1 MKDASLANTRNFSI
15 IAHIDHGKSTLADR
29 IIEFCGGLSNRE
41 MQNQVLDSLEIERER
56 GITVKAQSVS
66 LKFRKDEAEFNLNL
80 IDTPGHVDFAY
91 EVSRSLAACDGA
103 ILLIDASQGVEAQ
116 TLSTCYNA
124 IEQGL
129 TILPV
134 LNKIDLPQADPERVK
149 KEIEEIIGI
158 DASNAPC
165 ISAKNGEGIEEL
177 LNIIVEEIPSPQ
189 GNIDSPLEALIID
202 SWFDQYL
209 GVVSLV
215 KVMNGKLMQGEKI
228 KLNSTGNTHLAE
240 RLGFFTP
247 KRQETVEL
255 SAGDVGFICA
265 GVRDIRGAPVG
276 DTLTHQNHTASLP
289 GFKPVKPQVFAA
301 LYPLDSSEF
310 ELFRESLERLSLN
323 DAALSYQ
330 PEQSSAL
337 GSGFRCGF
345 LGTLHMEI
353 VIERLQGE
361 HGIELLATAPT
372 VAYQILDS
380 SNNLLEIE
388 NPSKYP
394 EPNHINEV
402 KEPIAKATIL
412 VPENFIGNV
421 ISLCEEKRGA
431 QKSLRYVGGQIELIY
446 EMPMNEIV
454 LDFFDRLKSCSKGYA
469 SLDYDFVRFDLSDM
483 VKVDILLNG
492 EKVDALNFMV
502 HRSKADQKGR
512 ELAKSL
518 REVIPRQMY
527 DIAIQAAIGG
537 KILARETV
545 KAFRKDVTAKLYGG
559 DVTRK
564 MKLLEKQK
572 KGKKK
577 MRQIGKVEV
586 PQEAFLSI
594 LKAVS
599 YTHLTLPT
607 NREV

>member
-56 GITVKAQSVS
+56 GITVKAQSVL

-247 KRQETVEL
+247 KRQEIVEL

-431 QKSLRYVGGQIELIY
+431 QKSLKYVGGQIELIY

-594 LKAVS
+594 LKVS
-599 YTHLTLPT
+599 K
-607 NREV
+607 

>member
-1 MKDASLANTRNFSI
+1 MPKHEKKESTRNFSI

-29 IIEFCGGLSNRE
+29 LIEFCGGLSNRE
-41 MQNQVLDSLEIERER
+41 MQAQVLDSLDIERER
-56 GITVKAQSVS
+56 GITIKAQSVALRFETS
-66 LKFRKDEAEFNLNL
+66 EEIINFNL

-91 EVSRSLAACDGA
+91 EVSRSLAACEAA
-103 ILLIDASQGVEAQ
+103 ILLVDASQGVEAQ

-124 IEQGL
+124 IDQGL
-129 TILPV
+129 SILPV

-149 KEIEEIIGI
+149 TEIEEIIGI
-158 DASNAPC
+158 DASDAPI
-165 ISAKNGEGIEEL
+165 ISAKNGDGIEEL
-177 LNIIVEEIPSPQ
+177 LNILVSFIPKPK
-189 GNIDSPLEALIID
+189 GNIDDKLEALIID

-215 KVMNGKLMQGEKI
+215 RVVNGILVAGEKI
-228 KLNSTGNTHLAE
+228 KLSSNKNVHIAE
-240 RLGFFTP
+240 KIGVFTP
-247 KRQETVEL
+247 KRIEKKEL
-255 SAGDVGFICA
+255 KAGEVGFICA

-276 DTLTHQNHTASLP
+276 DTITHPDHENALP
-289 GFKPVKPQVFAA
+289 GFKPVKPQVYAA

-323 DAALSYQ
+323 DAALTFQ
-330 PEQSSAL
+330 PEQSQAL

-353 VIERLQGE
+353 IIERLQGE

-372 VAYQILDS
+372 VIYEIEDTS
-380 SNNLLEIE
+380 GNLIEVE
-388 NPSKYP
+388 NPSRYP
-394 EPNHINEV
+394 DQSNVNEV
-402 KEPIAKATIL
+402 REPIARATIL
-412 VPENFIGNV
+412 VPEKYIGNV
-421 ISLCEEKRGA
+421 ISLCIERRGV

-454 LDFFDRLKSCSKGYA
+454 LDFFDKLKSSSKGYA
-469 SLDYDFVRFDLSDM
+469 SLDYDFLRFEPSEIT
-483 VKVDILLNG
+483 KIDILLNG

-502 HRSKADQKGR
+502 HKSKADFKAR
-512 ELAKSL
+512 EIVKSL

-527 DIAIQAAIGG
+527 DVAIQGAIGS

-545 KAFRKDVTAKLYGG
+545 KAYRKDVTAKLYGG

-564 MKLLEKQK
+564 KKLLEKQK

-586 PQEAFLSI
+586 PQEAFLSV
-594 LKAVS
+594 LRVTK
-599 YTHLTLPT
+599 
-607 NREV
+607 

>member
-165 ISAKNGEGIEEL
+165 ISAKNGDGIEEL

-255 SAGDVGFICA
+255 SAGNVGFICA

-380 SNNLLEIE
+380 SNKLLEIE

-421 ISLCEEKRGA
+421 ISLCEEKRGT

-469 SLDYDFVRFDLSDM
+469 SLDYDFLRFDLSDM

-594 LKAVS
+594 LKVS
-599 YTHLTLPT
+599 K
-607 NREV
+607 

>member
-116 TLSTCYNA
+116 TLSTCYIA

-177 LNIIVEEIPSPQ
+177 LNIIVEEIPSPE

-594 LKAVS
+594 LKVS
-599 YTHLTLPT
+599 K
-607 NREV
+607 

>member
-1 MKDASLANTRNFSI
+1 MPKHEKKESTRNFSI

-29 IIEFCGGLSNRE
+29 LIEFCGGLSNRE
-41 MQNQVLDSLEIERER
+41 MQAQVLDSLDIERER
-56 GITVKAQSVS
+56 GITIKAQSVALRFETS
-66 LKFRKDEAEFNLNL
+66 EEIINFNL

-91 EVSRSLAACDGA
+91 EVSRSLAACEAA
-103 ILLIDASQGVEAQ
+103 ILLVDASQGVEAQ

-124 IEQGL
+124 IDQGL
-129 TILPV
+129 SILPV

-149 KEIEEIIGI
+149 TEIEEIIGI
-158 DASNAPC
+158 DASDAPI
-165 ISAKNGEGIEEL
+165 ISAKNGDGIEEL
-177 LNIIVEEIPSPQ
+177 LNILVSFIPKPK
-189 GNIDSPLEALIID
+189 GNIDDKLEALIID

-215 KVMNGKLMQGEKI
+215 RVVNGILVAGEKI
-228 KLNSTGNTHLAE
+228 KLSSNKNVHMAE
-240 RLGFFTP
+240 KIGVFTP
-247 KRQETVEL
+247 KRIEKKEL
-255 SAGDVGFICA
+255 KAGEVGFICA

-276 DTLTHQNHTASLP
+276 DTITHPDHENALP
-289 GFKPVKPQVFAA
+289 GFKPVKPQVYAA

-323 DAALSYQ
+323 DAALTFQ
-330 PEQSSAL
+330 PEQSQAL

-353 VIERLQGE
+353 IIERLQGE

-372 VAYQILDS
+372 VIYEIEDTS
-380 SNNLLEIE
+380 GNLIEVE
-388 NPSKYP
+388 NPSRYP
-394 EPNHINEV
+394 DQSNVNEV
-402 KEPIAKATIL
+402 REPIARATIL
-412 VPENFIGNV
+412 VPEKYIGNV
-421 ISLCEEKRGA
+421 ISLCIERRGV

-454 LDFFDRLKSCSKGYA
+454 LDFFDKLKSSSKGYA
-469 SLDYDFVRFDLSDM
+469 SLDYDFLRFEPSEIT
-483 VKVDILLNG
+483 KIDILLNG

-502 HRSKADQKGR
+502 HKSKADFKAR
-512 ELAKSL
+512 EIVKSL

-527 DIAIQAAIGG
+527 DVAIQGAIGS

-545 KAFRKDVTAKLYGG
+545 KAYRKDVTAKLYGG

-564 MKLLEKQK
+564 KKLLEKQK

-586 PQEAFLSI
+586 PQEAFLSV
-594 LKAVS
+594 LRVTK
-599 YTHLTLPT
+599 
-607 NREV
+607 

>member
-1 MKDASLANTRNFSI
+1 MKDASLTNTRNFSI

-66 LKFRKDEAEFNLNL
+66 LKFRKDELEFNLNL

-134 LNKIDLPQADPERVK
+134 LNKIDLPQADPDRVK

-158 DASNAPC
+158 EASNAPC

-177 LNIIVEEIPSPQ
+177 LNIIVEKIPSPE
-189 GNIDSPLEALIID
+189 GKIDSPLEALIID

-215 KVMNGKLMQGEKI
+215 KVMNGKLIQGEKI

-247 KRQETVEL
+247 KRQETLEL

-276 DTLTHQNHTASLP
+276 DTLTHQNHNASLP

-380 SNNLLEIE
+380 SNKLSEIE

-469 SLDYDFVRFDLSDM
+469 SLDYDFVRFDPSDM

-594 LKAVS
+594 LKVS
-599 YTHLTLPT
+599 K
-607 NREV
+607 

>member
-66 LKFRKDEAEFNLNL
+66 LRFRKDELEFNLNL

-134 LNKIDLPQADPERVK
+134 LNKIDLPQADPDRVK

-177 LNIIVEEIPSPQ
+177 LNIIVEEIPSPE
-189 GNIDSPLEALIID
+189 GKIDSPLEALIID

-247 KRQETVEL
+247 KRQETLEL

-276 DTLTHQNHTASLP
+276 DTLTHQNHNASLP

-380 SNNLLEIE
+380 SNKLLEIE

-469 SLDYDFVRFDLSDM
+469 SLDYDFVRFDQSDM

-594 LKAVS
+594 LKVS
-599 YTHLTLPT
+599 K
-607 NREV
+607 

>member
-177 LNIIVEEIPSPQ
+177 LNIIVEEIPSPE

-380 SNNLLEIE
+380 SNKLLEIE

-394 EPNHINEV
+394 EPNHIHEV

-594 LKAVS
+594 LKVS
-599 YTHLTLPT
+599 K
-607 NREV
+607 

>member
-255 SAGDVGFICA
+255 SAGKVGFICA

-380 SNNLLEIE
+380 SNKLLEIE

-421 ISLCEEKRGA
+421 ISLCEEKRGT

-469 SLDYDFVRFDLSDM
+469 SLDYDFLRFDLSDM

-594 LKAVS
+594 LKVS
-599 YTHLTLPT
+599 K
-607 NREV
+607 

>member
-1 MKDASLANTRNFSI
+1 MESTRNFSI
-15 IAHIDHGKSTLADR
+15 IVYIVHGKSTLADR
-29 IIEFCGGLSNRE
+29 LIEFCGGLSNRE
-41 MQNQVLDSLEIERER
+41 MQAQVLDSLDIERER
-56 GITVKAQSVS
+56 GITIKAQSVALRYETS
-66 LKFRKDEAEFNLNL
+66 EEIINFNL

-91 EVSRSLAACDGA
+91 EVSRSLAACEAA
-103 ILLIDASQGVEAQ
+103 ILLVDASQGVEAQ

-124 IEQGL
+124 IDQGL
-129 TILPV
+129 SILPV
-134 LNKIDLPQADPERVK
+134 LNKVDLPQADPERVK
-149 KEIEEIIGI
+149 TEIEEIIGI
-158 DASNAPC
+158 DASKAPV
-165 ISAKNGEGIEEL
+165 ISAKNGDGIEEL
-177 LNIIVEEIPSPQ
+177 LNILVSFIPQPK
-189 GNIDSPLEALIID
+189 GNIDDKLEALIID

-215 KVMNGKLMQGEKI
+215 RVVNGILVAGEKI
-228 KLNSTGNTHLAE
+228 KLSSNKNIHIAE
-240 RLGFFTP
+240 KIGVFTP
-247 KRQETVEL
+247 KRLEKKEL
-255 SAGDVGFICA
+255 KAGEVGFICA

-276 DTLTHQNHTASLP
+276 DTITHPDHEKALP
-289 GFKPVKPQVFAA
+289 GFKPVKPQVYAA

-323 DAALSYQ
+323 DAALTFQ
-330 PEQSSAL
+330 PEQSQAL

-372 VAYQILDS
+372 VIYEIEDTS
-380 SNNLLEIE
+380 GNLIEVE

-394 EPNHINEV
+394 DQSNVNEV
-402 KEPIAKATIL
+402 REPIARATIL
-412 VPENFIGNV
+412 VPEKYIGNV
-421 ISLCEEKRGA
+421 ISLCIERRGV

-454 LDFFDRLKSCSKGYA
+454 LDFFDKLKSSSKGYA
-469 SLDYDFVRFDLSDM
+469 SLDYDFLRFEPSDIT
-483 VKVDILLNG
+483 KIDILLNG

-502 HRSKADQKGR
+502 HKSKADYKAR
-512 ELAKSL
+512 EIVKSL

-527 DIAIQAAIGG
+527 DVAIQGAIGS

-545 KAFRKDVTAKLYGG
+545 KAYRKDVTAKLYGG

-564 MKLLEKQK
+564 KKLLEKQK

-586 PQEAFLSI
+586 PQEAFLSV
-594 LKAVS
+594 LRVTK
-599 YTHLTLPT
+599 
-607 NREV
+607 

>member
-124 IEQGL
+124 IDQGL

-380 SNNLLEIE
+380 SNKLLEIE

-594 LKAVS
+594 LKVS
-599 YTHLTLPT
+599 K
-607 NREV
+607 

>member
-129 TILPV
+129 MILPV

-380 SNNLLEIE
+380 SNKLLEIE

-594 LKAVS
+594 LKVS
-599 YTHLTLPT
+599 K
-607 NREV
+607 

>member
-1 MKDASLANTRNFSI
+1 MPKHENIEETRNFSI
-15 IAHIDHGKSTLADR
+15 VAHIDHGKSTLADR
-29 IIEFCGGLSNRE
+29 LIEFCGGLSNRE
-41 MQNQVLDSLEIERER
+41 MQSQVLDTLDIERER
-56 GITVKAQSVS
+56 GITIKAQSVA
-66 LKFRKDEAEFNLNL
+66 LKYKSGNITYNLNL

-91 EVSRSLAACDGA
+91 EVSRSLAACEGA
-103 ILLIDASQGVEAQ
+103 ILLVDASQGVEAQ

-134 LNKIDLPQADPERVK
+134 LNKIDLPQADPDRVK

-158 DASNAPC
+158 DASDAPV
-165 ISAKNGEGIEEL
+165 ISAKNGKGIEEL
-177 LNIIVEEIPSPQ
+177 LDILVSIVPAPE
-189 GNIDSPLEALIID
+189 GNPEGPLEALIID

-215 KVMNGKLMQGEKI
+215 RVVNGVLLAGEKV
-228 KLNSTGNTHLAE
+228 KLSSNKNVHIAE
-240 RLGFFTP
+240 KVGVFTP
-247 KRQETVEL
+247 KREEKSQL
-255 SAGDVGFICA
+255 SAGEVGFICA

-276 DTLTHQNHTASLP
+276 DTITHPFHDAALP
-289 GFKPVKPQVFAA
+289 GFKPVKPQVYAA
-301 LYPLDSSEF
+301 LYPLDTAEF

-323 DAALSYQ
+323 DAALTFQ
-330 PEQSSAL
+330 PEQSQAL

-353 VIERLQGE
+353 IIERRQGE

-372 VAYQILDS
+372 VIYEILDTS
-380 SNNLLEIE
+380 GNVLEVE

-394 EPNHINEV
+394 DPSNIDQV
-402 KEPIAKATIL
+402 REPIAKATML
-412 VPENFIGNV
+412 VPEKYIGNV
-421 ISLCEEKRGA
+421 ISLCVERRGV

-454 LDFFDRLKSCSKGYA
+454 LDFFDKLKSSSKGYA
-469 SLDYDFVRFDLSDM
+469 SLDYDFLRFEQSDM
-483 VKVDILLNG
+483 TKVDLLLNG
-492 EKVDALNFMV
+492 EKVDALNFMT
-502 HRSKADQKGR
+502 HKSKADSKGR
-512 ELAKSL
+512 EIVKSL

-527 DIAIQAAIGG
+527 DVAIQAVIGS
-537 KILARETV
+537 KVLARETV
-545 KAFRKDVTAKLYGG
+545 KAYRKDVTAKLYGG

-564 MKLLEKQK
+564 KKLLEKQK

-594 LKAVS
+594 LKVS
-599 YTHLTLPT
+599 K
-607 NREV
+607 

>member
-255 SAGDVGFICA
+255 SAGNVGFICA

-380 SNNLLEIE
+380 SNKLLEIE

-594 LKAVS
+594 LKVS
-599 YTHLTLPT
+599 K
-607 NREV
+607 

>member
-255 SAGDVGFICA
+255 SAGNVGFICA

-421 ISLCEEKRGA
+421 ISLCEEKRGT

-469 SLDYDFVRFDLSDM
+469 SLDYDFLRFDLSDM

-545 KAFRKDVTAKLYGG
+545 KAFRKDVTAKLFGG

-594 LKAVS
+594 LKVS
-599 YTHLTLPT
+599 K
-607 NREV
+607 

>member
-1 MKDASLANTRNFSI
+1 MCIR
-15 IAHIDHGKSTLADR
+15 DR
-29 IIEFCGGLSNRE
+29 
-41 MQNQVLDSLEIERER
+41 
-56 GITVKAQSVS
+56 
-66 LKFRKDEAEFNLNL
+66 
-80 IDTPGHVDFAY
+80 
-91 EVSRSLAACDGA
+91 
-103 ILLIDASQGVEAQ
+103 
-116 TLSTCYNA
+116 
-124 IEQGL
+124 
-129 TILPV
+129 
-134 LNKIDLPQADPERVK
+134 
-149 KEIEEIIGI
+149 
-158 DASNAPC
+158 
-165 ISAKNGEGIEEL
+165 
-177 LNIIVEEIPSPQ
+177 
-189 GNIDSPLEALIID
+189 
-202 SWFDQYL
+202 
-209 GVVSLV
+209 
-215 KVMNGKLMQGEKI
+215 
-228 KLNSTGNTHLAE
+228 
-240 RLGFFTP
+240 
-247 KRQETVEL
+247 
-255 SAGDVGFICA
+255 
-265 GVRDIRGAPVG
+265 
-276 DTLTHQNHTASLP
+276 
-289 GFKPVKPQVFAA
+289 
-301 LYPLDSSEF
+301 
-310 ELFRESLERLSLN
+310 
-323 DAALSYQ
+323 
-330 PEQSSAL
+330 
-337 GSGFRCGF
+337 
-345 LGTLHMEI
+345 
-353 VIERLQGE
+353 
-361 HGIELLATAPT
+361 APT

-594 LKAVS
+594 LKVS
-599 YTHLTLPT
+599 K
-607 NREV
+607 

>member
-1 MKDASLANTRNFSI
+1 MKDASLTNTRNFSI

-66 LKFRKDEAEFNLNL
+66 LKFRKDELEFNLNL

-134 LNKIDLPQADPERVK
+134 LNKIDLPQADPDRVK

-158 DASNAPC
+158 EASNAPC

-177 LNIIVEEIPSPQ
+177 LNIIVEKIPSPE
-189 GNIDSPLEALIID
+189 GKIDSPLEALIID

-215 KVMNGKLMQGEKI
+215 KVMNGKLIQGEKI

-247 KRQETVEL
+247 KRQETLEL

-276 DTLTHQNHTASLP
+276 DTLTHQNHNASLP

-380 SNNLLEIE
+380 SNKLLEIE

-469 SLDYDFVRFDLSDM
+469 SLDYDFVRFDPSDM

-594 LKAVS
+594 LKVS
-599 YTHLTLPT
+599 K
-607 NREV
+607 

>member
-1 MKDASLANTRNFSI
+1 MPKHENIEETRNFSI
-15 IAHIDHGKSTLADR
+15 VAHIDHGKSTLADR
-29 IIEFCGGLSNRE
+29 LIEFCGGLSNRE
-41 MQNQVLDSLEIERER
+41 MQSQVLDSLDIERER
-56 GITVKAQSVS
+56 GITIKAQSVA
-66 LKFRKDEAEFNLNL
+66 LKYKSGNKSFNLNL

-91 EVSRSLAACDGA
+91 EVSRSLAACEGA
-103 ILLIDASQGVEAQ
+103 ILLVDASQGVEAQ

-129 TILPV
+129 TIFPV
-134 LNKIDLPQADPERVK
+134 LNKIDLPQSDPERVK

-158 DASNAPC
+158 DASNAPV
-165 ISAKNGEGIEEL
+165 ISAKNGQGIEEL
-177 LNIIVEEIPSPQ
+177 LNMLISFVPAPK
-189 GNIDSPLEALIID
+189 GDPNAPLEALIID

-215 KVMNGKLMQGEKI
+215 RVVNGVLLAGEKI
-228 KLNSTGNTHLAE
+228 KLSSNKNIHIAE
-240 RLGFFTP
+240 KVGVFTP
-247 KRQETVEL
+247 KRLEKNEL
-255 SAGDVGFICA
+255 SAGEVGFICA

-276 DTLTHQNHTASLP
+276 DTITHPAHDKALP
-289 GFKPVKPQVFAA
+289 GFKPVKPQVYAA
-301 LYPLDSSEF
+301 LYPLDSAEF

-323 DAALSYQ
+323 DAALTFQ
-330 PEQSSAL
+330 PEQSQAL

-353 VIERLQGE
+353 IIERLQGE

-372 VAYQILDS
+372 VIYEILNTS
-380 SNNLLEIE
+380 GELLEVE

-394 EPNHINEV
+394 DPSSIDEV
-402 KEPIAKATIL
+402 REPIARATML
-412 VPENFIGNV
+412 VPEKYIGNV
-421 ISLCEEKRGA
+421 ISLCVERRGV

-454 LDFFDRLKSCSKGYA
+454 LDFFDKLKSSSKGYA
-469 SLDYDFVRFDLSDM
+469 SLDYDFLRFEQSDM
-483 VKVDILLNG
+483 TKIDLLLNG

-502 HRSKADQKGR
+502 HKSKADFRAR
-512 ELAKSL
+512 EIVKSL

-527 DIAIQAAIGG
+527 DVAIQAVIGS
-537 KILARETV
+537 KVLARETV
-545 KAFRKDVTAKLYGG
+545 KAYRKDVTAKLYGG

-564 MKLLEKQK
+564 KKLLEKQK

-586 PQEAFLSI
+586 PQEAFLSV
-594 LKAVS
+594 LKVS
-599 YTHLTLPT
+599 K
-607 NREV
+607 

>member
-1 MKDASLANTRNFSI
+1 MPKHENIEETRNFSI
-15 IAHIDHGKSTLADR
+15 VAHIDHGKSTLADR
-29 IIEFCGGLSNRE
+29 LIEFCGGLSNRE
-41 MQNQVLDSLEIERER
+41 MQSQVLDTLDIERER
-56 GITVKAQSVS
+56 GITIKAQSVA
-66 LKFRKDEAEFNLNL
+66 LKYKSGNITYNLNL

-91 EVSRSLAACDGA
+91 EVSRSLAACEGA
-103 ILLIDASQGVEAQ
+103 ILLVDASQGVEAQ

-134 LNKIDLPQADPERVK
+134 LNKIDLPQADPDRVK

-158 DASNAPC
+158 DASDAPV
-165 ISAKNGEGIEEL
+165 ISAKNGKGIEEL
-177 LNIIVEEIPSPQ
+177 LDILVSIVPAPE
-189 GNIDSPLEALIID
+189 GNPEGPLEALIID

-215 KVMNGKLMQGEKI
+215 RVVNGVLLAGEKV
-228 KLNSTGNTHLAE
+228 KLSSNKNVHIAE
-240 RLGFFTP
+240 KVGVFTP
-247 KRQETVEL
+247 KREEKSQL
-255 SAGDVGFICA
+255 SAGEVGFICA

-276 DTLTHQNHTASLP
+276 DTITHPFHDAALP
-289 GFKPVKPQVFAA
+289 GFKPVKPQVYAA
-301 LYPLDSSEF
+301 LYPLDSAEF

-323 DAALSYQ
+323 DAALTFQ
-330 PEQSSAL
+330 PEQSQAL

-353 VIERLQGE
+353 IIERLQGE

-372 VAYQILDS
+372 VIYEILDTS
-380 SNNLLEIE
+380 GNVLEVE

-394 EPNHINEV
+394 DPSNIDQV
-402 KEPIAKATIL
+402 REPIAKATML
-412 VPENFIGNV
+412 VPEKYIGNV
-421 ISLCEEKRGA
+421 ISLCVERRGV

-454 LDFFDRLKSCSKGYA
+454 LDFFDKLKSSSKGYA
-469 SLDYDFVRFDLSDM
+469 SLDYDFLRFEQSDM
-483 VKVDILLNG
+483 TKVDLLLNG
-492 EKVDALNFMV
+492 EKVDALNFMT
-502 HRSKADQKGR
+502 HKSKADSKGR
-512 ELAKSL
+512 EIVKSL

-527 DIAIQAAIGG
+527 DVAIQAVIGS
-537 KILARETV
+537 KVLARETV
-545 KAFRKDVTAKLYGG
+545 KAYRKDVTAKLYGG

-564 MKLLEKQK
+564 KKLLEKQK

-594 LKAVS
+594 LKVS
-599 YTHLTLPT
+599 K
-607 NREV
+607 

>member
-158 DASNAPC
+158 DASHAPC

-247 KRQETVEL
+247 KRQEIVEL

-594 LKAVS
+594 LKVS
-599 YTHLTLPT
+599 K
-607 NREV
+607 

>member
-1 MKDASLANTRNFSI
+1 MPKHENIEETRNFSI
-15 IAHIDHGKSTLADR
+15 VAHIDHGKSTLADR
-29 IIEFCGGLSNRE
+29 LIEFCGGLSNRE
-41 MQNQVLDSLEIERER
+41 MQSQVLDTLDIERER
-56 GITVKAQSVS
+56 GITIKAQSVA
-66 LKFRKDEAEFNLNL
+66 LKYKSGNITYNLNL

-91 EVSRSLAACDGA
+91 EVSRSLAACEGA
-103 ILLIDASQGVEAQ
+103 ILLVDASQGVEAQ

-134 LNKIDLPQADPERVK
+134 LNKIDLPQADPDRVK

-158 DASNAPC
+158 DASDAPV
-165 ISAKNGEGIEEL
+165 ISAKNGKGIEEL
-177 LNIIVEEIPSPQ
+177 LDILVSIVPAPE
-189 GNIDSPLEALIID
+189 GNPEGPLEALIID

-215 KVMNGKLMQGEKI
+215 RVVNGVLLAGEKV
-228 KLNSTGNTHLAE
+228 KLSSNKNVHIAE
-240 RLGFFTP
+240 KVGVFTP
-247 KRQETVEL
+247 KREEKSQL
-255 SAGDVGFICA
+255 SAGEVGFICA

-276 DTLTHQNHTASLP
+276 DTITHPFHDAALP
-289 GFKPVKPQVFAA
+289 GFKPVKPQVYAA
-301 LYPLDSSEF
+301 LYPLDTAEF

-323 DAALSYQ
+323 DAALTFQ
-330 PEQSSAL
+330 PEQSQAL

-353 VIERLQGE
+353 IIERLQGE

-372 VAYQILDS
+372 VIYEILDTS
-380 SNNLLEIE
+380 GNVLEVE

-394 EPNHINEV
+394 DPSNIDQV
-402 KEPIAKATIL
+402 REPIAKATML
-412 VPENFIGNV
+412 VPEKYIGNV
-421 ISLCEEKRGA
+421 ISLCVERRGV

-454 LDFFDRLKSCSKGYA
+454 LDFFDKLKSSSKGYA
-469 SLDYDFVRFDLSDM
+469 SLDYDFLRFEQSDM
-483 VKVDILLNG
+483 TKVDLLLNG
-492 EKVDALNFMV
+492 EKVDALNFMT
-502 HRSKADQKGR
+502 HKSKADSKGR
-512 ELAKSL
+512 EIVKSL

-527 DIAIQAAIGG
+527 DVAIQAVIGS
-537 KILARETV
+537 KVLARETV
-545 KAFRKDVTAKLYGG
+545 KAYRKDVTAKLYGG

-564 MKLLEKQK
+564 KKLLEKQK

-594 LKAVS
+594 LKVS
-599 YTHLTLPT
+599 K
-607 NREV
+607 

>member
-255 SAGDVGFICA
+255 SAGNVGFICA

-380 SNNLLEIE
+380 SNKLLEIE

-421 ISLCEEKRGA
+421 ISLCEEKRGT

-469 SLDYDFVRFDLSDM
+469 SLDYDFLRFDLSDM

-545 KAFRKDVTAKLYGG
+545 KAFRNCLLYTS
-559 DVTRK
+559 DAAD
-564 MKLLEKQK
+564 E
-572 KGKKK
+572 
-577 MRQIGKVEV
+577 
-586 PQEAFLSI
+586 
-594 LKAVS
+594 
-599 YTHLTLPT
+599 
-607 NREV
+607 

>member
-255 SAGDVGFICA
+255 SAGNVGFICA

-380 SNNLLEIE
+380 SNKLLEIE

-421 ISLCEEKRGA
+421 ISLCEEKRGT

-469 SLDYDFVRFDLSDM
+469 SLDYDFLRFDLSDM

-527 DIAIQAAIGG
+527 DIAIQATIGG

-594 LKAVS
+594 LKVS
-599 YTHLTLPT
+599 K
-607 NREV
+607 

>member
-1 MKDASLANTRNFSI
+1 MPKHENIEETRNFSI
-15 IAHIDHGKSTLADR
+15 VAHIDHGKSTLADR
-29 IIEFCGGLSNRE
+29 LIEFCGGLSNRE
-41 MQNQVLDSLEIERER
+41 MQSQVLDTLDIERER
-56 GITVKAQSVS
+56 GITIKAQSVA
-66 LKFRKDEAEFNLNL
+66 LKYKSGNITYNLNL

-91 EVSRSLAACDGA
+91 EVSRSLAACEGA
-103 ILLIDASQGVEAQ
+103 ILLVDASQGVEAQ

-134 LNKIDLPQADPERVK
+134 LNKIDLPQADPDRVK

-158 DASNAPC
+158 DASDAPV
-165 ISAKNGEGIEEL
+165 ISAKNGKGIEEL
-177 LNIIVEEIPSPQ
+177 LDILVSIVPAPE
-189 GNIDSPLEALIID
+189 GNPEGPLEALIID
-202 SWFDQYL
+202 SRFDQYL

-215 KVMNGKLMQGEKI
+215 RVVNGVLLAGEKV
-228 KLNSTGNTHLAE
+228 KLSSNKNVHIAE
-240 RLGFFTP
+240 KVGVFTP
-247 KRQETVEL
+247 KREEKSQL
-255 SAGDVGFICA
+255 SAGEVGFICA

-276 DTLTHQNHTASLP
+276 DTITHPFHDAALP
-289 GFKPVKPQVFAA
+289 GFKPVKPQVYAA
-301 LYPLDSSEF
+301 LYPLDTAEF

-323 DAALSYQ
+323 DAALTFQ
-330 PEQSSAL
+330 PEQSQAL

-353 VIERLQGE
+353 IIERLQGE

-372 VAYQILDS
+372 VIYEILDTS
-380 SNNLLEIE
+380 GNVLEVE

-394 EPNHINEV
+394 DPSNIDQV
-402 KEPIAKATIL
+402 REPIAKATML
-412 VPENFIGNV
+412 VPEKYIGNV
-421 ISLCEEKRGA
+421 ISLCVERRGV

-454 LDFFDRLKSCSKGYA
+454 LDFFDKLKSSSKGYA
-469 SLDYDFVRFDLSDM
+469 SLDYDFLRFEQSDM
-483 VKVDILLNG
+483 TKVDLLLNG
-492 EKVDALNFMV
+492 EKVDALNFMT
-502 HRSKADQKGR
+502 HKSKADSKGR
-512 ELAKSL
+512 EIVKSL

-527 DIAIQAAIGG
+527 DVAIQAVIGS
-537 KILARETV
+537 KVLARETV
-545 KAFRKDVTAKLYGG
+545 KAYRKDVTAKLYGG

-564 MKLLEKQK
+564 KKLLEKQK

-594 LKAVS
+594 LKVS
-599 YTHLTLPT
+599 K
-607 NREV
+607 

>member
-1 MKDASLANTRNFSI
+1 MPKHEKKESTRNFSI

-29 IIEFCGGLSNRE
+29 LIEFCGGLSNRE
-41 MQNQVLDSLEIERER
+41 MQAQVLDSLDIERER
-56 GITVKAQSVS
+56 GITIKAQSVALRFETS
-66 LKFRKDEAEFNLNL
+66 EEIINFNL

-91 EVSRSLAACDGA
+91 EVSRSLAACEAA
-103 ILLIDASQGVEAQ
+103 ILLVDASQGVEAQ

-124 IEQGL
+124 IDQGL
-129 TILPV
+129 SILPV

-149 KEIEEIIGI
+149 TEIEEIIGI
-158 DASNAPC
+158 DASDAPI
-165 ISAKNGEGIEEL
+165 ISAKNGDGIEEL
-177 LNIIVEEIPSPQ
+177 LNILVSFIPKPK
-189 GNIDSPLEALIID
+189 GNIDDKLEALIID

-215 KVMNGKLMQGEKI
+215 RVVNGILVAGEKI
-228 KLNSTGNTHLAE
+228 KLSSNKNVHIAE
-240 RLGFFTP
+240 KIGVFTP
-247 KRQETVEL
+247 KRIEKKEL
-255 SAGDVGFICA
+255 KAGEVGFICA

-276 DTLTHQNHTASLP
+276 DTITHPDHENALP
-289 GFKPVKPQVFAA
+289 GFKPVKPQVYAA

-323 DAALSYQ
+323 DAALTFQ
-330 PEQSSAL
+330 PEQSQAL

-353 VIERLQGE
+353 IIERLQGE

-372 VAYQILDS
+372 VIYEIEDTS
-380 SNNLLEIE
+380 GNLIEVE
-388 NPSKYP
+388 NPSRYP
-394 EPNHINEV
+394 DQSNINEV
-402 KEPIAKATIL
+402 REPIARATIL
-412 VPENFIGNV
+412 VPEKYIGNV
-421 ISLCEEKRGA
+421 ISLCIERRGV

-454 LDFFDRLKSCSKGYA
+454 LDFFDKLKSSSKGYA
-469 SLDYDFVRFDLSDM
+469 SLDYDFLRFEPSEIT
-483 VKVDILLNG
+483 KIDILLNG

-502 HRSKADQKGR
+502 HKSKADFKAR
-512 ELAKSL
+512 EIVKSL

-527 DIAIQAAIGG
+527 DVAIQGAIGS

-545 KAFRKDVTAKLYGG
+545 KAYRKDVTAKLYGG

-564 MKLLEKQK
+564 KKLLEKQK

-586 PQEAFLSI
+586 PQEAFLSV
-594 LKAVS
+594 LRVTK
-599 YTHLTLPT
+599 
-607 NREV
+607 

>member
-1 MKDASLANTRNFSI
+1 MPKHEKKESTRNFSI

-29 IIEFCGGLSNRE
+29 LIEFCGGLSNRE
-41 MQNQVLDSLEIERER
+41 MQAQVLDSLDIERER
-56 GITVKAQSVS
+56 GITIKAQSVALRFETS
-66 LKFRKDEAEFNLNL
+66 EEIINFNL

-91 EVSRSLAACDGA
+91 EVSRSLAACEAA
-103 ILLIDASQGVEAQ
+103 ILLVDASQGVEAQ

-124 IEQGL
+124 IDQGL
-129 TILPV
+129 SILPV
-134 LNKIDLPQADPERVK
+134 LNKVDLPQADPERVK
-149 KEIEEIIGI
+149 TEIEEIIGI
-158 DASNAPC
+158 DASKAPV
-165 ISAKNGEGIEEL
+165 ISAKNGDGIKEL
-177 LNIIVEEIPSPQ
+177 LNILVSFIPQPE
-189 GNIDSPLEALIID
+189 GNIDDKLEALIID

-215 KVMNGKLMQGEKI
+215 RVVNGILVAGEKI
-228 KLNSTGNTHLAE
+228 KLSSNKNVHIAE
-240 RLGFFTP
+240 KIGVFTP
-247 KRQETVEL
+247 KRLEKKEL
-255 SAGDVGFICA
+255 KAGEVGFICA

-276 DTLTHQNHTASLP
+276 DTITHPDHEKALP
-289 GFKPVKPQVFAA
+289 GFKPVKPQVYAA

-323 DAALSYQ
+323 DAALTFQ
-330 PEQSSAL
+330 PEQSQAL

-372 VAYQILDS
+372 VIYEIEDTS
-380 SNNLLEIE
+380 GNLIEVE

-394 EPNHINEV
+394 DQSNVNEV
-402 KEPIAKATIL
+402 REPIARATIL
-412 VPENFIGNV
+412 VPEKYIGNV
-421 ISLCEEKRGA
+421 ISLCIERRGV

-454 LDFFDRLKSCSKGYA
+454 LDFFDKLKSSSKGYA
-469 SLDYDFVRFDLSDM
+469 SLDYDFLRFEPSDIT
-483 VKVDILLNG
+483 KIDILLNG

-502 HRSKADQKGR
+502 HKSKADYKAR
-512 ELAKSL
+512 EIVKSL

-527 DIAIQAAIGG
+527 DVAIQGAIGS

-545 KAFRKDVTAKLYGG
+545 KAYRKDVTAKLYGG

-564 MKLLEKQK
+564 KKLLEKQK

-586 PQEAFLSI
+586 PQEAFLSV
-594 LKAVS
+594 LRVTK
-599 YTHLTLPT
+599 
-607 NREV
+607 

>member
-66 LKFRKDEAEFNLNL
+66 LRFRKDELEFNLNL

-134 LNKIDLPQADPERVK
+134 LNKIDLPQADPDRVK

-177 LNIIVEEIPSPQ
+177 LNIIVEKIPSPE
-189 GNIDSPLEALIID
+189 GKIDSPLEALIID

-247 KRQETVEL
+247 KRQETLEL

-276 DTLTHQNHTASLP
+276 DTLTHQNHNASLP

-380 SNNLLEIE
+380 SNKLLEIE

-594 LKAVS
+594 LKVS
-599 YTHLTLPT
+599 K
-607 NREV
+607 